1 MVDLLQISM
10 TNALK
15 QYHHYNNTWP
25 DVIIVYRD
33 GVGDSQLPV
42 DRALNALMPKTISL
56 NKSLLL
62 K

>member
-1 MVDLLQISM
+1 M

>member
-42 DRALNALMPKTISL
+42 RQSFECINA
-56 NKSLLL
+56 
-62 K
+62 